1 LSKNEHDNIG
11 PGSYNP
17 QLPSSKFYPSFSF
30 GYKFSN
36 EIENKNPGP
45 GTYTKEE
52 VNLSLT
58 EGDSKNETLPKIN
71 SENQLKSQKTLK
83 TENATPK
90 NKKKKLASKKTWD
103 FQLPTE
109 MIYIIN
115 HIKQFQDLDLMMQIT
130 KPAKGIVQVISILIL
145 IKTKS
150 ECRHLIDLFMDQKA

>member
-1 LSKNEHDNIG
+1 MSKNEHDNIG

-90 NKKKKLASKKTWD
+90 NKKKKLASKKNLGFSTSNRDDLYNKSYKAIPGPGSYDANYKASKGDSPSYKYFD
-103 FQLPTE
+103 F
-109 MIYIIN
+109 N
-115 HIKQFQDLDLMMQIT
+115 
-130 KPAKGIVQVISILIL
+130 
-145 IKTKS
+145 
-150 ECRHLIDLFMDQKA
+150 